1 MKKIQDIIS
10 SSKKSIRDISIE
22 RNGDR
27 PQRRMPRGSDNGSFA
42 PARGGGPSFGVWFIA
57 IIAIIFLFFS
67 FTIIFSGTKVVVTQK
82 TETLSF
88 ETNFDAVKASEDAD
102 ALIFDVMS
110 ISESGNKTVVSTGQ
124 EQKESKAS
132 GTIIVYN
139 DYSTSPQKLIAN
151 TRFESP
157 DGLIYRIKDPIV
169 VPGKKTGSDGKYTPG
184 TLEVVVYADVAG
196 EKYNK
201 ANSDFVI
208 PGLKGSPQYTSF
220 YARSK
225 TALAGGFVGMVN
237 KVTDTDRSA
246 AIDSIKTSLQA
257 SLIKS
262 IKTQVPEGYV
272 LFDDAVKIAFT
283 EGLDVALEDNKVQIV
298 IDGKLDAVVFNKDS
312 VSRKI
317 AQVQLETYDGLP
329 VEGVG
334 VESLLFVLDNKN
346 NINLTS
352 VDSISFSLKGNM
364 TLVWKFDEEALKAD
378 LVDKKKRDID
388 WVLAEYPSIVEAQ
401 IVMRPFWKRN
411 FPSDTKKI
419 SIVYNSV
426 D

>member
-22 RNGDR
+22 RNGSR
-27 PQRRMPRGSDNGSFA
+27 PQRRPSGIPENVVYSSS
-42 PARGGGPSFGVWFIA
+42 RGGGPSFGIWFIA
-57 IIAIIFLFFS
+57 ILAIIFLFFS

-82 TETLSF
+82 TESLSF
-88 ETNFDAVKASEDAD
+88 ETNFDAVKSSDDPE

-110 ISESGNKTVVSTGQ
+110 ISESANKTVVSTGQ
-124 EQKESKAS
+124 EQKESKAL

-151 TRFESP
+151 TRFETP
-157 DGLIYRIKDPIV
+157 DGLIYRIKDAVV
-169 VPGKKTGSDGKYTPG
+169 VPGKTKGSDGKYIPG
-184 TLEVVVYADVAG
+184 SLEVVVYADVAG

-208 PGLKGSPQYTSF
+208 PGLKGSSQYTSF

-225 TALAGGFVGMVN
+225 TPLAGGFVGLVN
-237 KVTDTDRSA
+237 KVTEADRLA
-246 AIDSIKTSLQA
+246 ALDSIKTSLQA
-257 SLIKS
+257 SLMKS

-272 LFDDAVKIAFT
+272 LFDDAVKIDFT
-283 EGLDVALEDNKVQIV
+283 EGQDVALGDNKVQIV
-298 IDGKLDAVVFNKDS
+298 VNGKLDAVVFNKDA

-317 AQVQLETYDGLP
+317 AQVQLDPYDGLP
-329 VEGVG
+329 VEGIG
-334 VESLLFVLDNKN
+334 VESLLFVLDKKN
-346 NINLTS
+346 DINLTS
-352 VDSISFSLKGNM
+352 VESISFSLKGNM

-419 SIVYNSV
+419 NIVYNSV